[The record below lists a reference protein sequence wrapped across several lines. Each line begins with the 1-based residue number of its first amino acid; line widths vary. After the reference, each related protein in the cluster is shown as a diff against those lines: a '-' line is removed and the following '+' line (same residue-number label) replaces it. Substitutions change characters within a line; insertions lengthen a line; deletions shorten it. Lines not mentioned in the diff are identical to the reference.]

1 MKPEPSAGPAG
12 LVDMALYRR
21 KRIKDRR
28 NGAPPPAFPRDGA
41 YIPNPSFEGADK
53 APDPMP
59 DAALNPERSTPDEAN
74 KKTQ

>member
-1 MKPEPSAGPAG
+1 
-12 LVDMALYRR
+12 MALYRR

-28 NGAPPPAFPRDGA
+28 NGAPPPAYPREGGA
-41 YIPNPSFEGADK
+41 YIPNPTFENLEK

-59 DAALNPERSTPDEAN
+59 DGANDPEHAASGDVN